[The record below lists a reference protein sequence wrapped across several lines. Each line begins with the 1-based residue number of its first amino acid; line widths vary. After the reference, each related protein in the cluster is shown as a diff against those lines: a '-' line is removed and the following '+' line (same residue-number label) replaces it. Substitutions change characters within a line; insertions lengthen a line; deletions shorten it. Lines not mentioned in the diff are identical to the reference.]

1 MTIELEQK
9 APLFSL
15 KNQRGEIVALKD
27 LKGKNVILY
36 FYPRAMTPGCTVQA
50 CGLRDSKSDLKK
62 LNAVVL
68 GVSPDSVA
76 RLQKFTEKENLNFD
90 LLSDEGHEIAEK
102 YAVWGKK
109 KFMGKEHLGVIR
121 STFFIGVDGKI
132 KRILPKVTTKTHH
145 QDVIQILREIKNE
158 N

>member
-1 MTIELEQK
+1 MAIELEQK

-15 KNQRGEIVALKD
+15 KNQNDEIVALKD
-27 LKGKNVILY
+27 LKGTNVVLY

-50 CGLRDSKSDLKK
+50 CGLRDTKNDLKK
-62 LNAVVL
+62 LNAVAL

-76 RLQKFTEKENLNFD
+76 KLQKFADKENLNFD

-102 YAVWGKK
+102 YGVWGKK
-109 KFMGKEHLGVIR
+109 KFMGKEHFGIIR
-121 STFFIGVDGKI
+121 STFIIGADGKI
-132 KRILPKVTTKTHH
+132 KKILSKVTTKTHH
-145 QDVIQILREIKNE
+145 QDVIQILRDIKSE